1 MPSFADII
9 LNDGQATPVAHTFKV
24 KLNDLKQ
31 SVWEDRVGGI
41 PVGYAVITVKTE
53 DSASVRKVRIWV
65 TIPTLEAIS
74 GVNASGYTPAQKKA
88 YDHRSYQEFF
98 LPQRGTAAERKNL
111 VAFHA
116 NLLLNTGLLAVIRDG
131 EEYTG

>member
-111 VAFHA
+111 VAFHT

>member
-9 LNDGQATPVAHTFKV
+9 LRDGQATPVDHTFKV

-53 DSASVRKVRIWV
+53 DSATVRKVRIWV
-65 TIPTLEAIS
+65 TIPTLEAIG

-98 LPQRGTAAERKNL
+98 LPQRGTAAERNNL
-111 VAFHA
+111 VAFHV
-116 NLLLNTGLLAVIRDG
+116 NLLSDTGLLAVIRDG

>member
-1 MPSFADII
+1 MPTFADIV

-24 KLNDLKQ
+24 KLNDMMQ
-31 SVWEDRVGGI
+31 SLWEDRVGGI
-41 PVGYAVITVKTE
+41 PVGYATVTVKTE
-53 DSASVRKVRIWV
+53 DTSSVRKVRLWV

-74 GVNASGYTPAQKKA
+74 GANASGFTPAQKKA

-98 LPQRGTAAERKNL
+98 LPQRGTLAERKNL
-111 VAFHA
+111 VAFHC
-116 NLLLNTGLLAVIRDG
+116 NLLLNTGILAVIRDG